1 MSAHRRRLLT
11 PAARRAARVLAAC
24 ILAAATPLA
33 RSGAQAK
40 PLTLAEVIDLRQ
52 QGVSTRQI
60 LRNARQYCIAFS
72 LSDSVKQQLSVG
84 GADSLLMGGLSDV
97 CTTVRPVR
105 AAPPAI
111 IDDDLAH
118 TAASQAF
125 AWGDRRC
132 KARFESGGVRV
143 ENRTSDAICFMRYP
157 SPELSAGVR
166 IELTVSQLGA
176 APGGAVLLG
185 FGRSGNSP
193 NQYAL
198 TVGADRRVE
207 LCWNADRMCSPL
219 VRKDGVEAVLLGAN
233 DENQLAVELRG
244 QEIALIVN
252 NTRVATYAADANV
265 SGRISLGAGPG
276 TSILLVRLK
285 AQALP

>member
-1 MSAHRRRLLT
+1 MTAHAMRFLK

-24 ILAAATPLA
+24 ALATVVPLA

-40 PLTLAEVIDLRQ
+40 ALSLAEVIDLRQ

-60 LRNARQYCIAFS
+60 LRNARQYCIAFA

-105 AAPPAI
+105 VAPPAI

-143 ENRTSDAICFMRYP
+143 ENRTAELGP
-157 SPELSAGVR
+157 SKPLQRPAGSAGPDANDAFVPTR
-166 IELTVSQLGA
+166 HEARSVSTER
-176 APGGAVLLG
+176 GAVDAPPLL
-185 FGRSGNSP
+185 
-193 NQYAL
+193 
-198 TVGADRRVE
+198 
-207 LCWNADRMCSPL
+207 
-219 VRKDGVEAVLLGAN
+219 K
-233 DENQLAVELRG
+233 
-244 QEIALIVN
+244 
-252 NTRVATYAADANV
+252 
-265 SGRISLGAGPG
+265 
-276 TSILLVRLK
+276 
-285 AQALP
+285 

>member
-1 MSAHRRRLLT
+1 MTAHAMRFLK

-24 ILAAATPLA
+24 ALATVVPLA

-40 PLTLAEVIDLRQ
+40 ALSLAEVIDLRQ

-60 LRNARQYCIAFS
+60 LRNARQYCIAFA

-105 AAPPAI
+105 VAPPAI

-166 IELTVSQLGA
+166 RRE
-176 APGGAVLLG
+176 AP
-185 FGRSGNSP
+185 FSS
-193 NQYAL
+193 AL
-198 TVGADRRVE
+198 AE
-207 LCWNADRMCSPL
+207 
-219 VRKDGVEAVLLGAN
+219 
-233 DENQLAVELRG
+233 
-244 QEIALIVN
+244 
-252 NTRVATYAADANV
+252 VATRLTSTPSASVRTDAWSCVGTPTACAARSFERTA
-265 SGRISLGAGPG
+265 STPCFLAPTTRISWQSSCVARR
-276 TSILLVRLK
+276 SR
-285 AQALP
+285 